1 MCLIK
6 LLGMCITLAVALVFS
21 QSPTKGSSNCL
32 WIFDSDACLLRLPES
47 ACMITQVKQI
57 ELWIKK
63 LAENMTPKGKVR
75 TELLKKNKARKAEWV
90 KELEKIYDF
99 LNPREG

>member
-1 MCLIK
+1 
-6 LLGMCITLAVALVFS
+6 
-21 QSPTKGSSNCL
+21 
-32 WIFDSDACLLRLPES
+32 
-47 ACMITQVKQI
+47 MITQVKQI